1 MDITASWMSEN
12 LTQREQKFVQYYLT
26 ETTAAEAARK
36 AGYLGK
42 YPHTQAW
49 RVLQR
54 DRVKVAIKIEQQ
66 RLACELDLTA
76 DKVVKMMLNSY
87 QASSDKGDAMGML
100 KAAKEIGMICGF
112 YRLID

>member
-54 DRVKVAIKIEQQ
+54 DHIKIAIKIEQR
-66 RLACELDLTA
+66 RLANEFDLSA
-76 DKVVKMMLNSY
+76 DKVVKMLLNSY
-87 QASSDKGDAMGML
+87 QAANNKGDAMGML
-100 KAAKEIGMICGF
+100 KAAKEIGKICGY
-112 YRLID
+112 YR